1 VLFLQEVP
9 SLKDGYLGDKIMK
22 KVYINLFITAILLF
36 GFSVVA
42 VANELKFEA
51 ELSGAQEVTT
61 PAGGVV
67 TDTTGTIEVE
77 FDKALTSAQFSLAVS
92 NGTGIIQA
100 HLHCASAGVNGPV
113 VSFLFG
119 PVEPP
124 VDVSAGSVAG
134 TLSNSDIIPVDAS
147 EENEVC
153 GVPLNN
159 IASLAF
165 AMRAGKIYANVHS
178 AAFPAGVVRG
188 QLLEADDEDDDLDLL

>member
-1 VLFLQEVP
+1 M
-9 SLKDGYLGDKIMK
+9 GKI
-22 KVYINLFITAILLF
+22 YINLFLMAALLF
-36 GFSVVA
+36 GLSATVA
-42 VANELKFEA
+42 AKELKFEA
-51 ELSGAQEVTT
+51 DLSGAQEVTT

-77 FDKALTSAQFSLAVS
+77 FDKALTSAQFRLAVS
-92 NGTGIIQA
+92 NGTGTIQA
-100 HLHCASAGVNGPV
+100 HLHCASAGENGPV

-124 VDVSAGSVAG
+124 VDVSDGSVDG
-134 TLSNSDIIPVDAS
+134 TLTNSDIIPPDTPEAI
-147 EENEVC
+147 ETC

-178 AAFPAGVVRG
+178 SDFLAGVVRG
-188 QLLEADDEDDDLDLL
+188 QLLEADDLDLP

>member
-1 VLFLQEVP
+1 MKNIHFKLFLTT
-9 SLKDGYLGDKIMK
+9 M
-22 KVYINLFITAILLF
+22 LLF
-36 GFSVVA
+36 GFSAVVA
-42 VANELKFEA
+42 ANELKFEA

-67 TDTTGTIEVE
+67 TDTTGTIEIE
-77 FDKALTSAQFSLAVS
+77 FDKALTSALFSLAVS

-124 VDVSAGSVAG
+124 VDVGAGSVAG
-134 TLSNSDIIPVDAS
+134 TLSNSDIIPLDTS
-147 EENEVC
+147 EENEAC